1 MMVGGA
7 GGGWSEGGGVEQ
19 EKGGGGGGWSEGGG
33 GGMTLMKRMKGE
45 LTRLYPLMSLTVSN
59 IKGGIRSKPHTD
71 NSPAVYRTNL

>member
-7 GGGWSEGGGVEQ
+7 GGGWSRRR
-19 EKGGGGGGWSEGGG
+19 GGGGWSEGGG

-59 IKGGIRSKPHTD
+59 IKRGNQIKTTHGQQPSCI
-71 NSPAVYRTNL
+71 

>member
-7 GGGWSEGGGVEQ
+7 GGGWSRRR
-19 EKGGGGGGWSEGGG
+19 GGGGWSEGGG